1 MVDRFYINIFN
12 LKANMS
18 KENKLKKWYIIQTVS
33 GHETKIKEQLQEKI
47 LQLNL
52 NNFFGK
58 ILIPTEDIIEI
69 KAGKKYTSKRKI
81 FPGYILIE
89 MQITDD
95 SIQIIKNIKYV
106 FGFIGGTPGNPTP
119 LSEDETKKILD
130 KMKESSKKPKP
141 KKLFETGEMVRVI
154 DGPFSDFNG
163 TVEEINYDKNRLC
176 VGVLIFGRS
185 TPIDLDFS
193 QVEKI

>member
-1 MVDRFYINIFN
+1 MN
-12 LKANMS
+12 
-18 KENKLKKWYIIQTVS
+18 KENKVKKWYIIQTVS
-33 GHETKIKEQLQEKI
+33 GHETKVKDSLQDKI
-47 LQLNL
+47 TQQNL
-52 NNFFGK
+52 NNLFGK
-58 ILIPTEDIIEI
+58 ILIPTEDVVEI

-89 MQITDD
+89 MQINEDTL
-95 SIQIIKNIKYV
+95 QLIKNTKQI
-106 FGFIGGTPGNPTP
+106 FGFIGGTSGKPTP
-119 LSEDETKKILD
+119 LTDNETKIILEKI
-130 KMKESSKKPKP
+130 KESSKKPKP
-141 KKLFETGEMVRVI
+141 KKLFEPGEMVRVI

-163 TVEEINYDKNRLC
+163 TVEEINYDKNRLS

>member
-1 MVDRFYINIFN
+1 MVDRFNIDIFYI
-12 LKANMS
+12 KSNMN
-18 KENKLKKWYIIQTVS
+18 KENKFKKWYIIQTVS
-33 GHETKIKEQLQEKI
+33 GHEIKIKEQLQEKI
-47 LQLNL
+47 LQQNL
-52 NNFFGK
+52 NIFFGK

-95 SIQIIKNIKYV
+95 TLQIIKNIKHV
-106 FGFIGGTPGNPTP
+106 FGFVGGTPGNPSS
-119 LSEDETKKILD
+119 LSEEETKKILD

>member
-1 MVDRFYINIFN
+1 MN
-12 LKANMS
+12 

-33 GHETKIKEQLQEKI
+33 GHETKVKEQLQEKI
-47 LQLNL
+47 LHQNL
-52 NNFFGK
+52 NIFFGK

-95 SIQIIKNIKYV
+95 TLQIIKNIKYI
-106 FGFIGGTPGNPTP
+106 FGFVGGTSGNPAS
-119 LSEDETKKILD
+119 LSEEETKKILD

>member
-1 MVDRFYINIFN
+1 MI
-12 LKANMS
+12 
-18 KENKLKKWYIIQTVS
+18 KENKLKNWYIIQTVS
-33 GHETKIKEQLQEKI
+33 GHENKVKEQLQDKI
-47 LQLNL
+47 LNQNL
-52 NNFFGK
+52 SSLFGK

-89 MQITDD
+89 MQITDETL
-95 SIQIIKNIKYV
+95 QIIKNIKHV
-106 FGFIGGTPGNPTP
+106 FGLIGGTSGNPAS
-119 LSEDETKKILD
+119 LSEEETKKILD

-141 KKLFETGEMVRVI
+141 KKLFEIGEMVRVI
-154 DGPFSDFNG
+154 EGPFSDFNG

-185 TPIDLDFS
+185 TPVDLDFS